1 MLLLA
6 LALVLVPMITAQDS
20 PCGAGLQCVATAECE
35 SYQLDS
41 DQLRQLRSSS
51 SEYRQLLAR
60 LKQLVC
66 SRQPRKVCCSPS
78 PRKLPAVDGRE

>member
-1 MLLLA
+1 MLL
-6 LALVLVPMITAQDS
+6 LALVLVPLITAEDS
-20 PCGAGLQCVATAECE
+20 LCGAGLQCVATAECE

-41 DQLRQLRSSS
+41 EQLRQLPSSS

>member
-1 MLLLA
+1 MILLT
-6 LALVLVPMITAQDS
+6 LALVPLILAQDS
-20 PCGAGLQCVATAECE
+20 PCSAGLQCVATAECE

>member
-1 MLLLA
+1 MQLLLT
-6 LALVLVPMITAQDS
+6 LALVPLILAQDS
-20 PCGAGLQCVATAECE
+20 PCGVGLQCVATDDCE

-41 DQLRQLRSSS
+41 EQLRQLPSSS

-78 PRKLPAVDGRE
+78 PRHLPAVDGRE

>member
-1 MLLLA
+1 MLL
-6 LALVLVPMITAQDS
+6 LALVLVPLILAQDS
-20 PCGAGLQCVATAECE
+20 PCDAGLQCVATAECE

-41 DQLRQLRSSS
+41 EQLRQLRSSS

-66 SRQPRKVCCSPS
+66 SRRPRKVCCSPS
-78 PRKLPAVDGRE
+78 PRHLPAVDGRE

>member
-1 MLLLA
+1 MMLLT
-6 LALVLVPMITAQDS
+6 LALVPLILAQDS